1 MADEQKTVDVET
13 PKTENEVVMSQSK
26 LDGLIDK
33 GFSKGAKRAE
43 SELVDKLGV
52 DSIEQARELISAK
65 READEANKSDLE
77 KAQELIDT
85 LNNTIEGLESSNK
98 QIQADMAVE
107 RVVAKNGINDTDY
120 FKHLL
125 ASASKQEGFEQEAF
139 IEQLKGDKPYLFSGG
154 ESQPK
159 KVDAT
164 SNKATLDAGER
175 IKSARTMADIYKL
188 QKELT

>member
-26 LDGLIDK
+26 LDNLIDK
-33 GFSKGAKRAE
+33 GFSKGAKRAQ

-52 DSIEQARELISAK
+52 DSLEQAIELISAK
-65 READEANKSDLE
+65 READEASKSDLE

-85 LNNTIEGLESSNK
+85 LNNTIEGLESSNQ
-98 QIQADMAVE
+98 QIKADAAIE
-107 RVVAKNGINDTDY
+107 RVVAQNGIKDGDY

-125 ASASKQEGFEQEAF
+125 AQASKDEDFSQEAF
-139 IEQLKGDKPYLFSGG
+139 IDQLKGDKPYLFK
-154 ESQPK
+154 ESTVQPK

-164 SNKATLDAGER
+164 STKASLDVSER
-175 IKSARTMADIYKL
+175 LKSATTMAEIYAL
-188 QKELT
+188 QNEIT

>member
-125 ASASKQEGFEQEAF
+125 ASASQQEGFEQEAF

-164 SNKATLDAGER
+164 SNKATLNANER